1 MKTLKL
7 MLAGIAVLFT
17 SLAANA
23 NVKPHKQ
30 SLSQDDV
37 VNMYVNAIN
46 TGTAADLDKILN
58 SELQFNT
65 MRGENVHTLNKDQ
78 FENYVK
84 GTSGSTTQATIT
96 KNVLSSD
103 DNTAKIK
110 IVFAY
115 DGYTRT
121 DVLTLD
127 KTNGWEITVVDSST
141 K

>member
-23 NVKPHKQ
+23 NVKSHKAP
-30 SLSQDDV
+30 LSQDDV
-37 VNMYVNAIN
+37 VNLYVNAIN
-46 TGTAADLDKILN
+46 TGSANDLDKIL
-58 SELQFNT
+58 SDDVQFNS
-65 MRGENVHTLNKDQ
+65 MRGENVHTLNKGELED
-78 FENYVK
+78 FVK
-84 GTSGSTTQATIT
+84 GTSGSTVQADVVKT
-96 KNVLSSD
+96 VLASD

-110 IVFAY
+110 VDFKY

-121 DVLTLD
+121 DIITLD
-127 KTNGWEITVVDSST
+127 KTTGWQISTVNSST